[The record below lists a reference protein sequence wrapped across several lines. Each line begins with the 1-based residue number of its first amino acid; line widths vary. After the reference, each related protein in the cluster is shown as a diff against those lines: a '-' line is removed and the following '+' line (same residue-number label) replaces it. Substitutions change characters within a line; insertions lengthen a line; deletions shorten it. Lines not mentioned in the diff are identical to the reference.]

1 MEYAPIEYSDLL
13 LANGMYFLKPRFPFC
28 LGGEGAGNGPL
39 HSTR

>member
-13 LANGMYFLKPRFPFC
+13 LANGMYFLTPR
-28 LGGEGAGNGPL
+28 LSSVIGGEGAGNGPL